1 LSNLE
6 HFLLLGKIFAE
17 FKQMHLLKFAGIHL
31 FITKQN
37 RKTVLLIYLR
47 FSANSINPLDQ
58 FHLIILLSIEYRKLL
73 LP

>member
-1 LSNLE
+1 
-6 HFLLLGKIFAE
+6 
-17 FKQMHLLKFAGIHL
+17 MRLLKFAGIHL